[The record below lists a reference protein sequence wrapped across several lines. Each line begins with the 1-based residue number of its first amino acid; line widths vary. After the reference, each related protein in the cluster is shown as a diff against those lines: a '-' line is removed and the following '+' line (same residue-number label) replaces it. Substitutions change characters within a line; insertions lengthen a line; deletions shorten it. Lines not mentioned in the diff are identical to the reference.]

1 MVRYQS
7 KQSVKKQLEQRTLLS
22 TRSPSLRTKTV
33 LKTRAKT
40 VLKTDTNRTN
50 TSIKT
55 ELRPKRKLM
64 VYKKDGK
71 FYIDNSAAYALKLTN
86 VRAIMT
92 QSQHFVEIGIETLYR
107 FQNDENIEIVYQE
120 LNKEQEN
127 SKEKSDLS
135 ETLYGLEQGEY
146 GIGIHGIDK
155 GSEEEKQSIAD
166 SIISQG
172 LNINN
177 NSKTILST
185 SISLGTNEDV
195 QRIGQETKEYKL
207 GNGAKTNVVI
217 AVPTYIQNEN
227 GDKIFLG
234 FPEQNKKIAGQQYD
248 EHCILDRICS
258 KMQKIPPQFILGY
271 YSESLDGSESF
282 KKNEEHYSNLAPE
295 DRESLFSEISSNMDD
310 ISKKYNELISSGN
323 IEQLHQIK
331 EKMQQLGWTPSLID
345 NAITLAQKYKEKFRE
360 ESSKGTRQIILDTNE
375 QKSKAPEQ
383 PKSNIRRVILE
394 SSPQT
399 KKSDNSE
406 RSKKIRRILIDA
418 CAETKLSDIAI
429 AKETLREGLE
439 KPEKEHEGKEL

>member
-55 ELRPKRKLM
+55 ELRPKRKLI

-71 FYIDNSAAYALKLTN
+71 FYIDNSAAFALKLTN

-92 QSQHFVEIGIETLYR
+92 QKQHLVEIGIETLYR
-107 FQNDENIEIVYQE
+107 FQNDESIEIVYQE

-195 QRIGQETKEYKL
+195 QRISQETREYKI

-227 GDKIFLG
+227 GDRIFLG
-234 FPEQNKKIAGQQYD
+234 FPEQNKKTAGQQYD

-271 YSESLDGSESF
+271 YSESLNGSESF
-282 KKNEEHYSNLAPE
+282 IKNEQHYSNLAPE

-360 ESSKGTRQIILDTNE
+360 ENSKGTRRIILDTNE

-383 PKSNIRRVILE
+383 SKSNIRRVILE

-439 KPEKEHEGKEL
+439 EPEKEHEGKGL